1 LSHSHRHP
9 NATEYADNARPIYP
23 GNSFNPPR
31 PLLPPL
37 LHGFR
42 RRCPACGI
50 GQLFTRYL
58 KVAPFCSCCG
68 EALHHARPDD
78 APPYFVMLIVGHVA
92 VSFALA
98 LEETSAPPLWL
109 TLLATMAIACV
120 LTFALLPPVKG
131 AIIALQ
137 WIFWMHGFDAYE
149 TDEPTETRP
158 QTLHAAAAARGPAL
172 PAASLLDRS
181 IDAAQCADAD
191 DRRPSVPISLISAEG

>member
-1 LSHSHRHP
+1 MEDWQISP
-9 NATEYADNARPIYP
+9 KPKE
-23 GNSFNPPR
+23 NPA
-31 PLLPPL
+31 
-37 LHGFR
+37 GTAAFR
-42 RRCPACGI
+42 IKASEGLWASTHHI
-50 GQLFTRYL
+50 GSIVFSGM
-58 KVAPFCSCCG
+58 VACCG

-78 APPYFVMLIVGHVA
+78 APPYFVILIVGHVA